1 MNTTYHPIIGK
12 KIEKT
17 PDKNVR
23 NTVLME
29 IIEEILTLN
38 ISLSLIYILIENLN
52 FSHLN
57 ITDIFAIILYIIKT
71 VFLKLSFVIT
81 YSFSFIISSNDY
93 LSFSISLSI
102 GISRFK
108 IFFNTFK

>member
-102 GISRFK
+102 GFSRFN